1 MSAAGCPAGCMNISR
16 ECRSTSSCSGLSGAK
31 AEDKGKFK
39 YELPRNVAEIHEVF
53 LDDALRLRP
62 TGKEKLRFT
71 PEQVTALRRLLA
83 CEDPDWEVL
92 FDTYNVKKTGVLSFL
107 MSEEFLNILLEM
119 CREKYPYIAFSEL
132 FHTVRSMLLPL
143 LYLIQQ
149 EVPRR
154 TCITRRPPATA
165 ACWGRWRRRTHAVHS
180 SEQRLYTRE
189 R

>member
-1 MSAAGCPAGCMNISR
+1 MILEGCYPYVRGGV
-16 ECRSTSSCSGLSGAK
+16 SSWMHEYIQGMPEHEFVLWVIGAK

-165 ACWGRWRRRTHAVHS
+165 ACWGRWRAGGIIGRS
-180 SEQRLYTRE
+180 F
-189 R
+189 

>member
-1 MSAAGCPAGCMNISR
+1 MNIFR
-16 ECRSTSSCSGLSGAK
+16 EGRSTSSCSGLSGSQGGGQ
-31 AEDKGKFK
+31 GKFK
-39 YELPRNVAEIHEVF
+39 YELPAQVAGNPRGVPG
-53 LDDALRLRP
+53 RRP
-62 TGKEKLRFT
+62 APAPDGEGKLRFT
-71 PEQVTALRRLLA
+71 PEQVTALRQLLA
-83 CEDPDWEVL
+83 CEAPDWEVL

-165 ACWGRWRRRTHAVHS
+165 ACWGRWRAGGIIGRS
-180 SEQRLYTRE
+180 F
-189 R
+189 